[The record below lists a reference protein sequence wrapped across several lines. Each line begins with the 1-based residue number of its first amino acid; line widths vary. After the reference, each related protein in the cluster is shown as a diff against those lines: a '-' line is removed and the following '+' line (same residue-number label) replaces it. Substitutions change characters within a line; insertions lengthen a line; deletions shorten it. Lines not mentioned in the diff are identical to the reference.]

1 MTLDHIYGKTFHGR
15 YGSVKNAFT
24 YGVDYVLTDL
34 SDRNLPTL
42 FSRNK
47 FNLAAI
53 HDVDHGGKRDA
64 GVGSKWVKET
74 LCQNGLKD
82 LSEEKILL
90 LAQPRIWGHVFNP
103 VSFWFVLDANE
114 DLRVVI
120 AEVNNTFG
128 DRHSYLCHKE
138 DLSPI
143 TREDTLKAKKI
154 FHVSPFQ
161 DVAGSYQFRFD
172 FSEKS
177 VGIWIDYKN
186 GNKGLY
192 ATYTGKRQTL
202 TSASI
207 LSAAIKRPFGSLR
220 VLALIHWEAAKLWFK
235 GAVFRPRPTPPAQEV
250 SNG

>member
-1 MTLDHIYGKTFHGR
+1 M
-15 YGSVKNAFT
+15 
-24 YGVDYVLTDL
+24 
-34 SDRNLPTL
+34 
-42 FSRNK
+42 
-47 FNLAAI
+47 
-53 HDVDHGGKRDA
+53 
-64 GVGSKWVKET
+64 
-74 LCQNGLKD
+74 
-82 LSEEKILL
+82 
-90 LAQPRIWGHVFNP
+90 
-103 VSFWFVLDANE
+103 
-114 DLRVVI
+114 
-120 AEVNNTFG
+120 
-128 DRHSYLCHKE
+128 
-138 DLSPI
+138 
-143 TREDTLKAKKI
+143 KAKKI

-192 ATYTGKRQTL
+192 ATYTGKRQKL